1 MASHLEKESK
11 EFVKL
16 LMVMEKLRDPENG
29 CPWDL
34 DQTHQSIRSNL
45 LEETYEALEALDLN
59 NRDMMVEE
67 LGDVLFQIIFHSQ
80 IAQDDQ
86 TFGIYDVLVGVVSK
100 LITRHPHV
108 FGDPE
113 KITTENV
120 LFQWEQIKA
129 NERAAK
135 GPNKQSILDGVPKS
149 MPALAAAQSM
159 KARASRANLF
169 NEQEGFS
176 AESIV
181 SLFSEAGIS
190 DNTGIKERNVGDA
203 LFLLVAKADDLGID
217 AEGALRE
224 ANERFR
230 FKITDIE
237 RNAAEKG

>member
-16 LMVMEKLRDPENG
+16 LMVMKKLRDPETG

-86 TFGIYDVLVGVVSK
+86 TFGIYDVLAGVVSK
-100 LITRHPHV
+100 LISRHPHV
-108 FGDPE
+108 FGDPR
-113 KITTENV
+113 KTSTENV

-169 NEQEGFS
+169 NEQEGFPL
-176 AESIV
+176 ERIV
-181 SLFSEAGIS
+181 GLF
-190 DNTGIKERNVGDA
+190 NTEKGSGNSRIMEQNVGEA

-217 AEGALRE
+217 AEAALRE

-230 FKITDIE
+230 LKITDIE
-237 RNAAEKG
+237 RKASFT

>member
-86 TFGIYDVLVGVVSK
+86 TFGIYDVLS
-100 LITRHPHV
+100 LIH
-108 FGDPE
+108 
-113 KITTENV
+113 I
-120 LFQWEQIKA
+120 
-129 NERAAK
+129 
-135 GPNKQSILDGVPKS
+135 
-149 MPALAAAQSM
+149 
-159 KARASRANLF
+159 
-169 NEQEGFS
+169 
-176 AESIV
+176 
-181 SLFSEAGIS
+181 
-190 DNTGIKERNVGDA
+190 
-203 LFLLVAKADDLGID
+203 
-217 AEGALRE
+217 
-224 ANERFR
+224 
-230 FKITDIE
+230 
-237 RNAAEKG
+237 